1 MHKFGIIATSAF
13 VLASHPSIA
22 QERNDT
28 VKTMIDQLVPKG
40 AENPPNDGSGSVL
53 TLQSVTKD
61 EIVDRLSF
69 SPSRSLESSPKP
81 TKLPFV
87 KGQESEL
94 LAALKGMPSMQVAVA
109 FQGASDA
116 LAPEAGVL
124 LSDLGQALASA
135 KLANSRV
142 MIGVHTN
149 SVGSDEY
156 NVDLSGLRAKAI
168 VEILASVHGIPPD
181 RLVPFGFGR
190 TRDSTL
196 PDAAADERIQVVNLG
211 PVVQDTAPSRP
222 ETVAPTVVARPF
234 VSAPPHPTVTQ
245 IPAAPVYVHY
255 NRPPPPP
262 PSYGYYDRPPHAY
275 VRYATTPPVAN
286 PPSRHPQEA
295 YKRRWSPQWA
305 DAPAAKP
312 APKPSYA
319 PPPTPAMYGADT
331 TGDMGPGPNNG
342 GGFGY
347 APGGPGGNMGGGP
360 MGGGNMGGAESN
372 GPSGQHGS
380 FYRLAGAQSNGPSGQ
395 HGSFYHL
402 ARGPMGGGPMGGG
415 MMGGGMMGGGAGH
428 GFFSRRSDRRLKR
441 YIRRVGQSERGFI
454 LYSFQYIWGGP
465 FFVGVMAQD
474 LLSTYPEAVSVGPDN
489 YLMVDY
495 SKLDFDMMTLAEW
508 EASSHRA
515 AKRMAPAGL

>member
-22 QERNDT
+22 QEGNDS

-69 SPSRSLESSPKP
+69 SPSRSLQSSPKP

-87 KGQESEL
+87 KGQENEL

-116 LAPEAGVL
+116 LAPEAGAL

-156 NVDLSGLRAKAI
+156 NVDLSALRAKAI
-168 VEILASVHGIPPD
+168 VEILASVHGIPRD

-211 PVVQDTAPSRP
+211 PVAQDTTPSRP
-222 ETVAPTVVARPF
+222 ETIAPTVLAKPV
-234 VSAPPHPTVTQ
+234 VSAPPHPTLTQ
-245 IPAAPVYVHY
+245 SPAGPAYVHY
-255 NRPPPPP
+255 YRPPPPP
-262 PSYGYYDRPPHAY
+262 YGYYDRPPPPTYGYYHRPPPAY
-275 VRYATTPPVAN
+275 PRYATTPSFHGSLTTRPTAEATPIVT
-286 PPSRHPQEA
+286 PPPHHLQQTH
-295 YKRRWSPQWA
+295 KRTWPQWA
-305 DAPAAKP
+305 DSPPPEPGATQSYSSDVGPPAGA
-312 APKPSYA
+312 AYGA
-319 PPPTPAMYGADT
+319 PPAGNDGGYGMNGGAGNMGGGNIGSGNIGGGNMAGGESTGADY
-331 TGDMGPGPNNG
+331 GHNAYDHRYNNK
-342 GGFGY
+342 
-347 APGGPGGNMGGGP
+347 GGNMGGNMASP
-360 MGGGNMGGAESN
+360 HGGQLG
-372 GPSGQHGS
+372 
-380 FYRLAGAQSNGPSGQ
+380 R
-395 HGSFYHL
+395 
-402 ARGPMGGGPMGGG
+402 
-415 MMGGGMMGGGAGH
+415 
-428 GFFSRRSDRRLKR
+428 
-441 YIRRVGQSERGFI
+441 
-454 LYSFQYIWGGP
+454 
-465 FFVGVMAQD
+465 
-474 LLSTYPEAVSVGPDN
+474 
-489 YLMVDY
+489 
-495 SKLDFDMMTLAEW
+495 
-508 EASSHRA
+508 
-515 AKRMAPAGL
+515 

>member
-22 QERNDT
+22 QERNDS

-196 PDAAADERIQVVNLG
+196 PDAGADERIQVVNLG
-211 PVVQDTAPSRP
+211 PVAQDTAPSRP
-222 ETVAPTVVARPF
+222 EIVAPTLVAKPAP
-234 VSAPPHPTVTQ
+234 SAPPHPTVRGW
-245 IPAAPVYVHY
+245 PLFS
-255 NRPPPPP
+255 RPPMC
-262 PSYGYYDRPPHAY
+262 
-275 VRYATTPPVAN
+275 ATNV
-286 PPSRHPQEA
+286 
-295 YKRRWSPQWA
+295 
-305 DAPAAKP
+305 
-312 APKPSYA
+312 
-319 PPPTPAMYGADT
+319 
-331 TGDMGPGPNNG
+331 
-342 GGFGY
+342 
-347 APGGPGGNMGGGP
+347 
-360 MGGGNMGGAESN
+360 
-372 GPSGQHGS
+372 
-380 FYRLAGAQSNGPSGQ
+380 
-395 HGSFYHL
+395 
-402 ARGPMGGGPMGGG
+402 
-415 MMGGGMMGGGAGH
+415 
-428 GFFSRRSDRRLKR
+428 
-441 YIRRVGQSERGFI
+441 
-454 LYSFQYIWGGP
+454 
-465 FFVGVMAQD
+465 
-474 LLSTYPEAVSVGPDN
+474 VSH
-489 YLMVDY
+489 
-495 SKLDFDMMTLAEW
+495 W
-508 EASSHRA
+508 I
-515 AKRMAPAGL
+515 

>member
-1 MHKFGIIATSAF
+1 MHKFRIIATSAF

-22 QERNDT
+22 QEGNNS

-81 TKLPFV
+81 TKLLFV

-116 LAPEAGVL
+116 LAPEAGAL

-168 VEILASVHGIPPD
+168 AEILASVHGIPPD

-222 ETVAPTVVARPF
+222 ETVAPTIVVRPF

-262 PSYGYYDRPPHAY
+262 PSYGYYDRPPPLHGYYNRPPHAY
-275 VRYATTPPVAN
+275 VHYATTPPVAN

-295 YKRRWSPQWA
+295 YKRRLPPQWA
-305 DAPAAKP
+305 DAPGAEP
-312 APKPSYA
+312 APKPSYG
-319 PPPTPAMYGADT
+319 PPPTPAMYGADA
-331 TGDMGPGPNNG
+331 TGDIGPGPNNG
-342 GGFGY
+342 GGFGN
-347 APGGPGGNMGGGP
+347 APGGPGGNMGGGN
-360 MGGGNMGGAESN
+360 MGGGNMGSGNMAGAE
-372 GPSGQHGS
+372 
-380 FYRLAGAQSNGPSGQ
+380 SNGPSGQ

-428 GFFSRRSDRRLKR
+428 GSFSRRSDRRLKR

-515 AKRMAPAGL
+515 AKHMAPAGL

>member
-22 QERNDT
+22 QEGNDS

-40 AENPPNDGSGSVL
+40 AEKPPNDGSGSVL

-116 LAPEAGVL
+116 LAPEAGAL

-168 VEILASVHGIPPD
+168 VEILASVHGIPRD

-190 TRDSTL
+190 TRDGTL

-222 ETVAPTVVARPF
+222 EIVAPAVVAKPI
-234 VSAPPHPTVTQ
+234 VIAPARPTVTQ
-245 IPAAPVYVHY
+245 VPAGPTYVHST
-255 NRPPPPP
+255 RPPPP
-262 PSYGYYDRPPHAY
+262 YGYYDRPPPAY
-275 VRYATTPPVAN
+275 GYYHRPHPVYLRYATTPSAESSPIVT
-286 PPSRHPQEA
+286 PPPHHLQQVH
-295 YKRRWSPQWA
+295 KRTWPQWA
-305 DAPAAKP
+305 ESPPPEPGATQSYNSDVGPPAGAAYGAPAP
-312 APKPSYA
+312 GNEGG
-319 PPPTPAMYGADT
+319 YG
-331 TGDMGPGPNNG
+331 MNG
-342 GGFGY
+342 GT
-347 APGGPGGNMGGGP
+347 GN
-360 MGGGNMGGAESN
+360 MGGGNMGGGNVAGGEST
-372 GPSGQHGS
+372 
-380 FYRLAGAQSNGPSGQ
+380 GADYGHNAYDHRYNNKGGNMGA
-395 HGSFYHL
+395 HMGANLGGNMF
-402 ARGPMGGGPMGGG
+402 GNGGGFGGFR
-415 MMGGGMMGGGAGH
+415 H
-428 GFFSRRSDRRLKR
+428 RSDRRLKR
-441 YIRRVGQSERGFI
+441 Y
-454 LYSFQYIWGGP
+454 
-465 FFVGVMAQD
+465 
-474 LLSTYPEAVSVGPDN
+474 
-489 YLMVDY
+489 
-495 SKLDFDMMTLAEW
+495 
-508 EASSHRA
+508 
-515 AKRMAPAGL
+515 

>member
-22 QERNDT
+22 QERNDS

-168 VEILASVHGIPPD
+168 VEILASVHGIPQD

-222 ETVAPTVVARPF
+222 EMVAPTVVAKPAP
-234 VSAPPHPTVTQ
+234 SAPPHPTVTQ

-286 PPSRHPQEA
+286 PPSRHPPEA

-312 APKPSYA
+312 APKPSSA
-319 PPPTPAMYGADT
+319 PPPTPAMYDADT
-331 TGDMGPGPNNG
+331 AGDMGPGPNNG
-342 GGFGY
+342 GGF
-347 APGGPGGNMGGGP
+347 
-360 MGGGNMGGAESN
+360 
-372 GPSGQHGS
+372 
-380 FYRLAGAQSNGPSGQ
+380 
-395 HGSFYHL
+395 
-402 ARGPMGGGPMGGG
+402 
-415 MMGGGMMGGGAGH
+415 
-428 GFFSRRSDRRLKR
+428 
-441 YIRRVGQSERGFI
+441 
-454 LYSFQYIWGGP
+454 
-465 FFVGVMAQD
+465 
-474 LLSTYPEAVSVGPDN
+474 
-489 YLMVDY
+489 
-495 SKLDFDMMTLAEW
+495 
-508 EASSHRA
+508 
-515 AKRMAPAGL
+515 